1 MDKKRIIQLRGKA
14 QQLNATVQVG
24 KEGITPAI
32 TEELSRQLKKNKLVK
47 VRLLSSFEADRHES
61 AEMLARVSSTVLIEV
76 RGKTVVLA
84 RD

>member
-1 MDKKRIIQLRGKA
+1 MDKKRIIQLRGDA
-14 QQLNATVQVG
+14 QLLRPSVQVG

-32 TEELSRQLKKNKLVK
+32 AEELSRQLKRHKLVK
-47 VRLLSSFEADRHES
+47 VRLLSSFESDRHEG
-61 AEMLARVSSTVLIEV
+61 AEMLAQASSSVLIEV